1 MASSTPMMAMAAA
14 SLSSASPS
22 TNRINRAGAPTSR
35 NTAITADGSVVAI
48 IAPSSRHVTMPN
60 GVTAAAAKPMTP
72 VATITAT
79 MASMRMGAASG
90 AMLRTSTD
98 NAA

>member
-22 TNRINRAGAPTSR
+22 TKRINRAGAPTSR
-35 NTAITADGSVVAI
+35 NTAITAEGSVVAI

-60 GVTAAAAKPMTP
+60 GVTAAAASPITP
-72 VATITAT
+72 VATTTAT
-79 MASMRMGAASG
+79 MASIRIGAASG

-98 NAA
+98 SAA